1 MWTPETRAQYER
13 RTERY
18 PTDVTDREWAIL
30 EPLLP
35 PPRKARR
42 HPVPDQREIVNGLLY
57 VLGTGC
63 QWRAV
68 PSDLPARSTLHD
80 YFVEWQSDGTLTR
93 IHHALYVEVREA
105 EGRNPTA
112 TTAIIDSQSVKSAEK
127 GGPASTRVAT
137 TRQRKSKG
145 KSGMRPSTHSAS
157 PSLSR

>member
-1 MWTPETRAQYER
+1 MWTPQTRAQHER
-13 RTERY
+13 QTERY

-30 EPLLP
+30 QPLLP

-42 HPVPDQREIVNGLLY
+42 YPVPDQREIVNGLLY

-68 PSDLPARSTLHD
+68 PSDLPAKSTLHD

-93 IHHALYVEVREA
+93 IHHALYAQVREA

-127 GGPASTRVAT
+127 GGPASTRAAT
-137 TRQRKSKG
+137 MRQRKSRAR
-145 KSGMRPSTHSAS
+145 SGMRRSTPSAS
-157 PSLSR
+157 PSASQ